1 MIPFRNISVNTLM
14 DHIKMTRIDRVIK
27 EACFL
32 FIFIA
37 LVLIFSCK
45 KEPDCYE
52 CTTTF
57 KTTLIYQGESEVSS
71 ISDTQKFCDKT
82 EEEIREYETRNTNTT
97 TFESSGV
104 TNIIDK
110 TTKCIK

>member
-52 CTTTF
+52 C
-57 KTTLIYQGESEVSS
+57 IYQGESEVSS